1 MTQVGGPA
9 AGATGRR
16 LRVLL
21 ISPVRGVDP
30 LSGDVTYTE
39 QLLSSPP
46 PGVTYTTYVDAIEAG
61 TLVECGTRR
70 AVRTAPLRDKP
81 RQYAIAAWRKV
92 EALVRR
98 TGAVYREPLR
108 HFEVP
113 TDAFD
118 LVHVHVFHH
127 RFLGAHPP
135 VLMSAAGPLE
145 WVYADAWGWSA
156 GRVAVAEQ
164 FDRLAGLLWDATMCG
179 VRPGLATRF
188 VVFSRDFK
196 AWLTDRGWPA
206 EAIDVVPNYLDF
218 TPEGRAS
225 TSAPSRLGFVAKDFD
240 AKGGA
245 VLLEAFSML
254 RDRHPQLELIIVGSP
269 RRFPDDE
276 LSAKGITW
284 APFVERQELL
294 SRILPSIDI
303 LVYPSLFDTE
313 CLMARW
319 RHWRPASLAW
329 SRIIDRCRIL
339 WGMDAGRV
347 SRVGD
352 ADSVV
357 AAVEELL
364 DPVVWK
370 CASDSAVAYF
380 QEHFSAES
388 QAVKLG
394 AVYRNRVADVGRRPA
409 ASRSGHHGL
418 RQQGRDVR

>member
-9 AGATGRR
+9 AGVTGRR

-303 LVYPSLFDTE
+303 LVYPSLFDGLPYGPME
-313 CLMARW
+313 AL
-319 RHWRPASLAW
+319 ASGIPCVVSDYRALPE
-329 SRIIDRCRIL
+329 L
-339 WGMDAGRV
+339 VGLDAGRV

-394 AVYRNRVADVGRRPA
+394 AVYRNTVADVGRRPA

>member
-1 MTQVGGPA
+1 M
-9 AGATGRR
+9 
-16 LRVLL
+16 
-21 ISPVRGVDP
+21 DP

-113 TDAFD
+113 TDSFD

-127 RFLGAHPP
+127 RFLGDHPP
-135 VLMSAAGPLE
+135 VLMSAGGPLQ
-145 WVYADAWGWSA
+145 WLYANAWGWSQFRIA
-156 GRVAVAEQ
+156 LAEAFDRVA
-164 FDRLAGLLWDATMCG
+164 GSPWDATMCG
-179 VRPGLATRF
+179 MRRGRTDGFIVPNA
-188 VVFSRDFK
+188 DFRE
-196 AWLTDRGWPA
+196 WLQSHGWPSQLI
-206 EAIDVVPNYLDF
+206 EVVPNYLAAPPF
-218 TPEGRAS
+218 EKREPRTPQ
-225 TSAPSRLGFVAKDFD
+225 RLGFVAKDFE

-245 VLLEAFSML
+245 VLLAAFATL
-254 RDRHPQLELIIVGSP
+254 RASHRDLELLVVGCPP
-269 RRFPDDE
+269 RYSDAE
-276 LSAKGITW
+276 LADRGITW
-284 APFVERQELL
+284 LPLVERSELL
-294 SRILPSIDI
+294 SKVLPAIDI
-303 LVYPSLFDTE
+303 LVYPSLVDTAVPYGAME
-313 CLMARW
+313 AL
-319 RHWRPASLAW
+319 ASGIPCVVSDYRSLP
-329 SRIIDRCRIL
+329 DL
-339 WGMDAGRV
+339 VGNDAGKV

-352 ADSVV
+352 PASVV

-370 CASDSAVAYF
+370 AASDAAAVRF
-380 QEHFSAES
+380 QEYFSADT
-388 QAVKLG
+388 QAAKLG
-394 AVYRNRVADVGRRPA
+394 TVYRNRVADVGRRPA